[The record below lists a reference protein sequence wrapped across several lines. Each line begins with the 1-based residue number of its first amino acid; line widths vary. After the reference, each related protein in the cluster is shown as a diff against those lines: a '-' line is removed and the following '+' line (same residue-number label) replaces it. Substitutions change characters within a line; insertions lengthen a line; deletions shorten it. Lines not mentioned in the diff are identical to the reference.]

1 MFGVSSSVKRK
12 RKDKTMKNL
21 FRYKVCC
28 AFYYTAAGSW
38 IDGWMD
44 GLAIGYPTT
53 TRRSWRHRISSHH
66 FFINFF
72 FSSSSFIFP
81 YSFADIFFS
90 ILSFSLF
97 VAASAL
103 IYLLQAALLLL
114 PLAWKSIY
122 IYVWWEHRKK
132 YVTCPFFF
140 LPYSSG
146 LFFLLLF
153 KPKYIEE
160 YIRERKAG
168 ADERIRTMACTHTE
182 CCV

>member
-1 MFGVSSSVKRK
+1 MVHIFHPYIVDPTLSLLYSLSLVFGVSSSVKRK

-90 ILSFSLF
+90 ILSFSLC

-114 PLAWKSIY
+114 PLA
-122 IYVWWEHRKK
+122 
-132 YVTCPFFF
+132 
-140 LPYSSG
+140 
-146 LFFLLLF
+146 
-153 KPKYIEE
+153 
-160 YIRERKAG
+160 
-168 ADERIRTMACTHTE
+168 
-182 CCV
+182 